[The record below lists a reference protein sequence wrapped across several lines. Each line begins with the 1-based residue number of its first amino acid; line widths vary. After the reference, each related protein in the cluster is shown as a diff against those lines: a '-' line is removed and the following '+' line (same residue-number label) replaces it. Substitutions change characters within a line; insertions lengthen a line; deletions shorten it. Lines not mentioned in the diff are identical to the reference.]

1 VRFLVEDTGIGMR
14 PEHLGE
20 IFDVFHQV
28 HDPSYAVQGTG
39 LGLAIAKRLVRLMG
53 GDLRVES
60 EPNQGSRFW
69 FDLDLPEVATA
80 PRAVGERKVVAV
92 RGTRRRVLVVEDD
105 PHSRGLFRD
114 LRLPLG
120 FELYEAADGEE
131 GLGQRR
137 RTGPMRSSWTC
148 VCGASTAW
156 KPRAGSAPC
165 RSSSTR

>member
-1 VRFLVEDTGIGMR
+1 VLVNLVDNAIKYTQSGGIALKVGLYDGRVRFLVEDTGIGMR

-80 PRAVGERKVVAV
+80 PRAVGERCGGA
-92 RGTRRRVLVVEDD
+92 GN
-105 PHSRGLFRD
+105 P
-114 LRLPLG
+114 
-120 FELYEAADGEE
+120 AA
-131 GLGQRR
+131 
-137 RTGPMRSSWTC
+137 S
-148 VCGASTAW
+148 
-156 KPRAGSAPC
+156 AGGGGRSAPP
-165 RSSSTR
+165 RPVPRLAVTARLRAL